1 MARVLLSAW
10 WTLDHLS
17 RAEEVEAVACL
28 EGIHLALEWVKMP
41 TEIETDCAVLLKAIK
56 CKDVRWSRW
65 AGIIAEIKLG
75 S

>member
-1 MARVLLSAW
+1 
-10 WTLDHLS
+10 
-17 RAEEVEAVACL
+17 
-28 EGIHLALEWVKMP
+28 LALEWVKMP